1 MATQTA
7 KAGYTLDATGQIG
20 VQHAN
25 WDRADQIAGLI
36 YTTKAVGPPANA
48 YAGCVVVEK
57 DTGISYRMVDSGGG
71 VLVKKYINYPFL
83 FYGQNK
89 YDLGSGTQ
97 GANGWNQVG
106 DQINY
111 DSSWAEGGTAKGLKI
126 QVKGLYALTFHAFL
140 QPKSGPWGSNQ
151 NIDCG
156 YYLNKTLN
164 AKHQSYYIWPGY
176 PYSANAGF
184 SVVELLNVND
194 IINAYVYNNAGL
206 LVSANQTVRASL
218 IKPVW

>member
-1 MATQTA
+1 MATQTS

-25 WDRADQIAGLI
+25 WDRADQIAGMI

-48 YAGCVVVEK
+48 YAGCMVVEK
-57 DTGISYRMVDSGGG
+57 DTGISYRMIDSGGG
-71 VLVKKYINYPFL
+71 VLVKKYVSYPFQM
-83 FYGQNK
+83 YGQNQ

-111 DSSWAEGGTAKGLKI
+111 DSSWAEGGTAKGVKI
-126 QVKGLYALTFHAFL
+126 QVKALYLITVHAYI
-140 QPKSGPWGSNQ
+140 QPKPGPWGSNQ
-151 NIDCG
+151 NMDVG
-156 YYLNKTLN
+156 YYINKTLN
-164 AKHQSYYIWPGY
+164 PKHQSYYIWPGF
-176 PYSANAGF
+176 PWAANLGL

-194 IINAYVYNNAGL
+194 ILNAYVYNNSTILGG
-206 LVSANQTVRASL
+206 VNQTLRL
-218 IKPVW
+218 TLLKPVW